1 MEHEIVFLDRESV
14 GADVRSA
21 NFPHNYTEHQS
32 TWTPEDIVDR
42 LKDAT
47 IAIIN
52 KVPMREDVLK
62 QLPKLKL
69 IAVAATGT
77 DVVDKIHELAGALY
91 RDCLIAPRNKRP
103 CRQCGRTKSSLWQKQ
118 TGQKARKSRSE

>member
-1 MEHEIVFLDRESV
+1 MQHKIVFLDRETV
-14 GADVRSA
+14 DANVRKPE
-21 NFPHNYTEHQS
+21 FPHSYKEYEA
-32 TWTPEDIVDR
+32 TWTPEEIVER

-52 KVPMREDVLK
+52 KVPMRGDTLK

-77 DVVDKIHELAGALY
+77 DVVDKAYCKRERHHRRQHPQLRLQHRARACDRAHL
-91 RDCLIAPRNKRP
+91 RAAPQPGRL
-103 CRQCGRTKSSLWQKQ
+103 CG
-118 TGQKARKSRSE
+118 